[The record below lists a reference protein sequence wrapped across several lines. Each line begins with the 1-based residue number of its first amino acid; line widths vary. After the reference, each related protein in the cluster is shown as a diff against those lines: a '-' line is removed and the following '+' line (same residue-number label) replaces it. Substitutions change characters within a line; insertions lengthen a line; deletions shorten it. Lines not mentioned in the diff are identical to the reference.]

1 MQVKLEHVI
10 DLDRSYAS
18 VNKNNIIKDTRVL
31 FSFLKTSLM
40 RFISFK

>member
-18 VNKNNIIKDTRVL
+18 LNINNIIKDTRV
-31 FSFLKTSLM
+31 FFQNI
-40 RFISFK
+40 FCEIY

>member
-31 FSFLKTSLM
+31 FLF
-40 RFISFK
+40 FENIFHEIY

>member
-18 VNKNNIIKDTRVL
+18 VNKNNINKDTRG
-31 FSFLKTSLM
+31 FF
-40 RFISFK
+40 FENIFHEIY

>member
-10 DLDRSYAS
+10 DMDRLYAS
-18 VNKNNIIKDTRVL
+18 VNKNNIIKDTRV
-31 FSFLKTSLM
+31 FFKTSFM

>member
-10 DLDRSYAS
+10 DLDRSYPS

-31 FSFLKTSLM
+31 FLFFENM
-40 RFISFK
+40 FHEIY